1 MTPTPR
7 QIGMKLQRLR
17 KTRKLSQYALAKQ
30 AKVSREYVRKLE
42 AGESDPTVGMLQRLA
57 DALGVPVTEL
67 LE

>member
-1 MTPTPR
+1 M
-7 QIGMKLQRLR
+7 RLKRFR
-17 KTRKLSQYALAKQ
+17 KARKLSQYALAKE

-57 DALGVPVTEL
+57 HTLGVSATEL